1 MGRRVCDS
9 IAVWRRQN
17 LTASPTQW
25 IREFRITPVF
35 LVMGIICSCAEK
47 PRSVQ
52 QQLSDLCPA
61 VAVSWLDEINDA
73 ETRYWLGNKKYAVL
87 ADLKVDPPD
96 FASVDFH
103 LADSDHYDLRLR
115 CPTGLDIFRTDQTG
129 GVRRCRKSEDPT
141 DTCPPVDRLTLI
153 ATDPASLNSKR

>member
-9 IAVWRRQN
+9 IAVRRTQN
-17 LTASPTQW
+17 LTASLKRLMPEART
-25 IREFRITPVF
+25 TLVL

-73 ETRYWLGNKKYAVL
+73 ETRYWLGNKEYAVL

-103 LADSDHYDLRLR
+103 LADSDHYDLQLR
-115 CPTGLDIFRTDQTG
+115 CPTGLDIFLTDQTG
-129 GVRRCRKSEDPT
+129 GVRRCRRAEDAR
-141 DTCPPVDRLTLI
+141 DTCPLVDRLTLLAI
-153 ATDPASLNSKR
+153 DPASLNSPR